1 MLLWEEQLT
10 GVEIETG
17 VYRYEVTLHDY
28 TMKLTCIASDPATPV
43 RATLTMVEGFYYL
56 SIVDVNGRNL
66 ARFCR
71 KT

>member
-10 GVEIETG
+10 GIEIEPG

-28 TMKLTCIASDPATPV
+28 TMKLACIVSDPAAPV
-43 RATLTMVEGFYYL
+43 RATLKMIDGFYYL
-56 SIVDVNGRNL
+56 SIVDANGRNL
-66 ARFCR
+66 TQFCR